1 MARVSPLRKEHQH
14 AEASFLAYGSPGGGA
29 PGTPGSDSGSAPIPA
44 VDVVETFGELES
56 EYAAIRKGSLLVDWP
71 QRGTIEIG
79 GADRIEFL
87 NRMVTQGIKDLQP
100 FRTARTFWLNRK
112 GRIESDL
119 RLIEL
124 GDRMLV
130 DVDIHAAARTAQGL
144 AGFVFAEDFKIAD
157 GTERWHRLAL
167 HGPTAILLLREV
179 SSALEG
185 PALSD
190 LQPGMA
196 TMVSVDSRRVIV
208 DRWDSTGEVGL
219 ELLMD
224 AGDVEAVWRRLI
236 ETGVMHNGEHE
247 SDAQIGAPVGARRFR
262 LRAGGWA
269 AYNIARI
276 EAGTPLYNIDFG
288 PESLPAES
296 GAIADRVSFTKGCYL
311 GQEVVA
317 RMHSLGHPKQT
328 LVALR
333 VESRASGM
341 HDGPVALP
349 MQPVT
354 GGFVY
359 AVPEGGKD
367 EDAEAVGAI
376 TSSTL
381 APMLSGAPVAF
392 AQVKWKWTPAGTK
405 LLVDAENTRLP
416 AVVQDGLRFWPKS

>member
-29 PGTPGSDSGSAPIPA
+29 PGTAASDSGSAPIPA

-56 EYAAIRKGSLLVDWP
+56 EYAAIRKGALLVDWP
-71 QRGTIEIG
+71 QRGTIEVG
-79 GADRIEFL
+79 GADRVEFL

-100 FRTARTFWLNRK
+100 FRTARTFLLDRK
-112 GRIESDL
+112 GRIDAGL
-119 RLIEL
+119 PRIRLGE
-124 GDRMLV
+124 RMLI
-130 DVDIHAAARTAQGL
+130 DVDIRGAGRTAEGL

-157 GTERWHRLAL
+157 STEGWHRLAL
-167 HGPTAILLLREV
+167 HGPTAAALLREV
-179 SSALEG
+179 SSPLEG
-185 PALSD
+185 PSVTD

-219 ELLMD
+219 ELSMD
-224 AGDVEAVWRRLI
+224 VGDVGAVWRRLI
-236 ETGVMHNGEHE
+236 ETGVAHNGEA
-247 SDAQIGAPVGARRFR
+247 DAEAQPGAPTGARRFR

-276 EAGTPLYNIDFG
+276 EAGTALYNIDFG

-296 GAIADRVSFTKGCYL
+296 GVAADRVSFTKGCYL

-317 RMHSLGHPKQT
+317 RMHALGHPKQM

-333 VESRASGM
+333 VESRPSAL
-341 HDGPVALP
+341 HDGPVTLP

-359 AVPEGGKD
+359 AVPEGGRE

-376 TSSTL
+376 TSSAL
-381 APMLSGAPVAF
+381 APMLSGAPVAL
-392 AQVKWKWTPAGTK
+392 AQVKWKWTPPGTQ
-405 LLVDAENTRLP
+405 LLVDAENARIP

>member
-29 PGTPGSDSGSAPIPA
+29 PGTAASDSGSAPIPA

-56 EYAAIRKGSLLVDWP
+56 EYAAIRKGALLVDWP

-79 GADRIEFL
+79 GADRVEFL
-87 NRMVTQGIKDLQP
+87 NRMVTQAVKDLQP
-100 FRTARTFWLNRK
+100 FRTSRTFWLNRK
-112 GRIESDL
+112 GRIEADL

-130 DVDIHAAARTAQGL
+130 DVDIHAARRTAEGL

-167 HGPTAILLLREV
+167 HGPTAIALLREV

-190 LQPGMA
+190 LQTGMA

-219 ELLMD
+219 ELVMD
-224 AGDVEAVWRRLI
+224 VGDVEAVWRRLI

-247 SDAQIGAPVGARRFR
+247 SDAQVGAPTGAKRFR

-317 RMHSLGHPKQT
+317 RMHALGHPKQT

-359 AVPEGGKD
+359 AVPEGGKV

-381 APMLSGAPVAF
+381 APMLSGAPVCL

-416 AVVQDGLRFWPKS
+416 AVVQDQLRFWPKS

>member
-14 AEASFLAYGSPGGGA
+14 AEASFLAYGSPGGAGA
-29 PGTPGSDSGSAPIPA
+29 GSDSGGAPTPA

-71 QRGTIEIG
+71 QRATLEIG

-112 GRIESDL
+112 GRIDADL

-130 DVDIHAAARTAQGL
+130 DVDIHAATRTATGL
-144 AGFVFAEDFKIAD
+144 AGFVFAEEFTITDAS
-157 GTERWHRLAL
+157 EAWHRLAL
-167 HGPTAILLLREV
+167 HGPTATALLREV
-179 SSALEG
+179 STPVAG
-185 PALSD
+185 PALGD

-196 TMVSVDSRRVIV
+196 CVVSVDGRRVVV

-219 ELLMD
+219 EMAMAASD
-224 AGDVEAVWRRLI
+224 AEAVWRRLI

-247 SDAQIGAPVGARRFR
+247 SDAQVGAPVGAKRFR
-262 LRAGGWA
+262 MRAGGWA

-317 RMHSLGHPKQT
+317 RMHALGHPKQT

-333 VESRASGM
+333 VESRASAM

-359 AVPEGGKD
+359 AVPEGGKV

-381 APMLSGAPVAF
+381 APMLSGAPVCL